1 MFMVMVKMKFGIDD
15 TFDCEYSGIEH
26 TTKEAA
32 EIELKEAENKL
43 KDDKLFIYAYIH
55 TED

>member
-1 MFMVMVKMKFGIDD
+1 MYTVMIKMHFGIDD
-15 TFDCEYSGIEH
+15 TFDAEYSGIDH
-26 TTKEAA
+26 DTKEAA
-32 EIELKEAENKL
+32 AIELKEAEQKL